1 MDPKKEALDQLEIV
15 EEIVLD
21 CCNDPKNGPT
31 NCLSL
36 VRTSSG
42 FALVGDDGHVEK
54 LSYDQMEQLVEDG
67 AEMLDHVD

>member
-1 MDPKKEALDQLEIV
+1 MDPKQEALDQLEIV
-15 EEIVLD
+15 ESISLR
-21 CCNDPKNGPT
+21 CNDPKNGPT
-31 NCLSL
+31 NCCAML
-36 VRTSSG
+36 VRTNDG